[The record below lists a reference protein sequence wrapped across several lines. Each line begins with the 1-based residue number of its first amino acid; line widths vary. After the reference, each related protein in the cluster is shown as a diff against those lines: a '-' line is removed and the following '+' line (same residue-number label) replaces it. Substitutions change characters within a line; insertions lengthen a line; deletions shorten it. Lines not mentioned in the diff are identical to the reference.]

1 MKNPEKAEPANED
14 VGVPIKRQPP
24 KEWYFR
30 GYLPHRDARNLLQTV
45 TFRLADSLPEEKL
58 DRLEEELKNLPETLR
73 GAERPERRR
82 PRRQGGCLWS
92 QRGRWRS

>member
-1 MKNPEKAEPANED
+1 VKNPEKAEPANED

-45 TFRLADSLPEEKL
+45 TFRLADSLPWE
-58 DRLEEELKNLPETLR
+58 
-73 GAERPERRR
+73 
-82 PRRQGGCLWS
+82 
-92 QRGRWRS
+92 